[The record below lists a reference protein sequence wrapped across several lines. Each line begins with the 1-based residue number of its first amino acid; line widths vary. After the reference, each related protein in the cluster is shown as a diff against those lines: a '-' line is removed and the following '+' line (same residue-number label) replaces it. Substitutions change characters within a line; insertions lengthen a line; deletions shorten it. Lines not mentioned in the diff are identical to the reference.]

1 MTRAVV
7 IASHCE
13 ILQSTASVR
22 SRTVGS
28 DHRVR
33 YSRRTSIES
42 ARLSGSGSPNSPACC
57 PMSAGPFRNWDYAA
71 RRKAR
76 GETLP
81 LDDALVTALR
91 SLKARQ
97 ALDVYGTSQGGRR

>member
-1 MTRAVV
+1 
-7 IASHCE
+7 
-13 ILQSTASVR
+13 
-22 SRTVGS
+22 
-28 DHRVR
+28 
-33 YSRRTSIES
+33 
-42 ARLSGSGSPNSPACC
+42 
-57 PMSAGPFRNWDYAA
+57 MSAGPFRNWDDAA

>member
-1 MTRAVV
+1 
-7 IASHCE
+7 
-13 ILQSTASVR
+13 
-22 SRTVGS
+22 
-28 DHRVR
+28 
-33 YSRRTSIES
+33 
-42 ARLSGSGSPNSPACC
+42 
-57 PMSAGPFRNWDYAA
+57 MSAGPFRNWDYTA